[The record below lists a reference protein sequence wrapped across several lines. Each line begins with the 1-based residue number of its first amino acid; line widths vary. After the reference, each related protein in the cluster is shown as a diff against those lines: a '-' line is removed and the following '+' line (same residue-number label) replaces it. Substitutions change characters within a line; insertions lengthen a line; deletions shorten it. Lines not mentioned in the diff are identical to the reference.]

1 MFVSHLI
8 ASAAL
13 PQFGSAP
20 SSIVEAPAPREGSHS
35 VGARASSVLWSVL
48 DEIDYGLLVVSPHGL
63 LRHANHLA
71 RHELARQRF
80 LRLDGDRVQSC
91 SEDTAPL
98 LDQGVRIAARGRRHM
113 HTLKYGDDGLSIAF
127 VPLTHPYADAPGD
140 VLLML
145 SRILCTQGLALSFFS
160 REHKLTP
167 AEEDVLRG
175 LCKGMDVSEIAQ
187 AHGVAESTIR
197 TQVRSLR
204 DKTRHDSI
212 RALLQTVFALPPV
225 VPALRHI
232 PAMA

>member
-1 MFVSHLI
+1 MFVSN
-8 ASAAL
+8 APVPTAL
-13 PQFGSAP
+13 PQFASGPLPFAD
-20 SSIVEAPAPREGSHS
+20 EPAPRKRARSM
-35 VGARASSVLWSVL
+35 GAEASSVLWSVL
-48 DEIDYGLLVVSPHGL
+48 DEIDYGLMVVSPHGL

-80 LRLDGDRVQSC
+80 LRLDGDNVRPC
-91 SEDTAPL
+91 SEDAAPL
-98 LDQGVRIAARGRRHM
+98 LDQGMHIAARGRRHM
-113 HTLKYGDDGLSIAF
+113 QTLKHGDDGLSVAF

-145 SRILCTQGLALSFFS
+145 SRVLFTQGLALSFFS
-160 REHKLTP
+160 REHGLTP
-167 AEEDVLRG
+167 AEEGVLRG
-175 LCKGMDVSEIAQ
+175 LCKGMDVPEIAK